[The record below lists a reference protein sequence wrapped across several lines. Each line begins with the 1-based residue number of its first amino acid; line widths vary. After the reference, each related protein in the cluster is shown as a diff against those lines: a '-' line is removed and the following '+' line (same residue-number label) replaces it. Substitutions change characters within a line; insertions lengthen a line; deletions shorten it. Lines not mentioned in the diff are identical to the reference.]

1 MMQPMEVH
9 QGQMLPSQ
17 QSNGASIIVT
27 SNGEIATGDSA
38 NVSGERIVLHPNQ
51 RLIIVDPV
59 TGQQKQIQLVQM
71 QPTSGQQAQHHIL
84 ITTQPLNSVPQA
96 EQEDSRRMNSFEDYF
111 MEPQSSGMQQNHHVV
126 HQPVYQSNQA
136 QMIAE
141 TGYQHELE
149 VARKA
154 KLAEMAR
161 LRYHRLSDEA
171 KKALNKKRTIAQK
184 RKRQRAKEMAELDEI
199 LRKSGDIVDDPE
211 VLEQLR
217 EKRIRARWAEAARA
231 RYARMTEEQRREH
244 NNKRRMRQMMVKN
257 EKGEVICDADAVQSK
272 IKEKNARKAEQARLR
287 YHKMS
292 AEEKKSYNKR
302 RTEAFRRRRME
313 EETLLSM
320 PVGEINDE
328 ALDRAQRVV
337 IRNAKRAEQARLR
350 YYKLT
355 PEERKVYNKR
365 RYTPKNKRVG
375 TQSPTI
381 SEQSGPSIIVKQEG
395 SNEML
400 GIDGNGNMS
409 EHQELL
415 ELRPESAESFTEE
428 GLDALSS
435 IEQEINRQTRQ
446 AQEALKTQRSH
457 HWRSSQPGQ
466 IVFQQAVQNVVH
478 DPKTYETV
486 FLGLSM
492 WIVGTGSLRGSLDL
506 IVLICEVG
514 FGSIFFGY
522 SSWFVF
528 QVYEERG
535 LFLRSQLSDD

>member
-84 ITTQPLNSVPQA
+84 ITTQPLNTVAQA

-126 HQPVYQSNQA
+126 HQPVYQPNQA

-184 RKRQRAKEMAELDEI
+184 RKRQRAKEMAELDDI

-257 EKGEVICDADAVQSK
+257 EKGE
-272 IKEKNARKAEQARLR
+272 
-287 YHKMS
+287 MS

-415 ELRPESAESFTEE
+415 ELRPGSAESFTEE

-457 HWRSSQPGQ
+457 HWRSTQPGQ

-478 DPKTYETV
+478 DPKTYENWGV
-486 FLGLSM
+486 FSALILGLSM
-492 WIVGTGSLRGSLDL
+492 WTITIESLRGSLDL
-506 IVLICEVG
+506 MILICEVG

-522 SSWFVF
+522 SSWFIF
-528 QVYEERG
+528 QVYKERG
-535 LFLRSQLSDD
+535 LFLTIS